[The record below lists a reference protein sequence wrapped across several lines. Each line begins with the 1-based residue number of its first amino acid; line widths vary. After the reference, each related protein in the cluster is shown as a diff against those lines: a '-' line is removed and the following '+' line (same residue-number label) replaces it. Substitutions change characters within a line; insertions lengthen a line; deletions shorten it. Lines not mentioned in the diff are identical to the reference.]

1 LQQCFALPKQQ
12 KRAPSEILVACVA
25 SPAKHIA
32 VFGPPFAAGLF
43 IQSEEQDYQMNASLE
58 TLFPDLNHT
67 EDSIVTA
74 LNHQD
79 IVVALSAALKTQ
91 NVAVLHM
98 LYPRTDARTHSSLD
112 ELVSR
117 LNSHGLHK
125 VAGLVANEAHYLV
138 FKEPVKPSR
147 KSATTRSRSACI
159 CTITVWSAKRPSA
172 RSTLTRIAR
181 LSAGLAELAG

>member
-1 LQQCFALPKQQ
+1 MQHKYAS
-12 KRAPSEILVACVA
+12 SEILAACIA
-25 SPAKHIA
+25 SPAKHTA
-32 VFGPPFAAGLF
+32 VFGPPCAAGLF
-43 IQSEEQDYQMNASLE
+43 IQPEEQDYQMNASLE

-112 ELVSR
+112 ALVSR

-125 VAGLVANEAHYLV
+125 VAALVANEAHYLV
-138 FKEPVKPSR
+138 FKEPAKAR
-147 KSATTRSRSACI
+147 KVLQEIRNDSLAI
-159 CTITVWSAKRPSA
+159 GVH
-172 RSTLTRIAR
+172 LYYH
-181 LSAGLAELAG
+181 GLVGEAAELALDADVRRKA